1 MRKLLPVAI
10 AALLMLT
17 ACHREK
23 DKLVAEVYYHKLYQS
38 EIRKNMPS
46 GLSPEDSLNLVHDY
60 INQWIR
66 EQLLLHEAEKTL
78 GIGEKNF
85 DKQLE
90 EYRNNLLI
98 NALFDKLTKDLPED
112 ENFQQEM
119 TEFNKRYNNSYAV
132 KKPIIQLNYIKLSK
146 GSPILPKVKAILFDP
161 ERRNT
166 EKDTL
171 VALLGDS
178 VEYML
183 DDDQWLYVDD
193 IEQETSLSIDPAK
206 IKEHPNLEK
215 QTGDSHYLLVILKYK
230 NQRSVSE
237 TDEEQAA
244 VRMMLM
250 NQRRQQYLEEY
261 VNKLYDE
268 ALSKGV
274 IIQ

>member
-1 MRKLLPVAI
+1 MQRILPVAM
-10 AALLMLT
+10 AVLLLLT

-38 EIRKNMPS
+38 EIRQNMPT
-46 GLSPEDSLNLVHDY
+46 GLSQEDSLSLVHDY
-60 INQWIR
+60 VNQWIR
-66 EQLLLHEAEKTL
+66 EQLLLHEAEKVL
-78 GIGEKNF
+78 GVREKNF
-85 DKQLE
+85 DKQLD

-98 NALFDKLTKDLPED
+98 NALFEKLTKDLPED
-112 ENFQQEM
+112 ENLQQEM

-132 KKPIIQLNYIKLSK
+132 KKPIIQLNYVKLSK
-146 GSPILPKVKAILFDP
+146 GSLILPKVKDILFDP
-161 ERRNT
+161 ERRKA

-183 DDDQWLYVDD
+183 DDSQWLYVDD
-193 IEQETSLSIDPAK
+193 IEQETSLSIDPMK
-206 IKEHPNLEK
+206 VKDHPNLEK
-215 QTGDSHYLLVILKYK
+215 QYGNSHYLLVILKYK

-237 TDEEQAA
+237 TEEEQAA

-250 NQRRQQYLEEY
+250 NQRRQQYLEDY
-261 VNKLYDE
+261 VNKLYDD

>member
-1 MRKLLPVAI
+1 MAVLL
-10 AALLMLT
+10 LLT

-38 EIRKNMPS
+38 EIRQNMPT
-46 GLSPEDSLNLVHDY
+46 GLSQEDSLSLVHDY
-60 INQWIR
+60 VNQWIR
-66 EQLLLHEAEKTL
+66 EQLLLHEAEKVL
-78 GIGEKNF
+78 GVREKNF
-85 DKQLE
+85 DKQLD

-98 NALFDKLTKDLPED
+98 NALFEKLTKDLPED
-112 ENFQQEM
+112 ENLQQEM

-132 KKPIIQLNYIKLSK
+132 KKPIIQLNYVKLSK
-146 GSPILPKVKAILFDP
+146 GSLILPKVKDILFDP
-161 ERRNT
+161 ERRKA

-183 DDDQWLYVDD
+183 DDSQWLYVDD
-193 IEQETSLSIDPAK
+193 IEQETSLSIDPMK
-206 IKEHPNLEK
+206 VKDHPNLEK
-215 QTGDSHYLLVILKYK
+215 QYGNSHYLLVILKYK

-237 TDEEQAA
+237 TEEEQAA

-250 NQRRQQYLEEY
+250 NQRRQQYLEDY
-261 VNKLYDE
+261 VNKLYDD

>member
-1 MRKLLPVAI
+1 ML
-10 AALLMLT
+10 LT

-38 EIRKNMPS
+38 EIRQNMPS
-46 GLSPEDSLNLVHDY
+46 GLSREDSLSLVHDY

-66 EQLLLHEAEKTL
+66 EQLLLHEAEKVL
-78 GIGEKNF
+78 GVGEKNF

-98 NALFDKLTKDLPED
+98 NALFEKLTQDIPED
-112 ENFQQEM
+112 EHLQQEM
-119 TEFNKRYNNSYAV
+119 TEFNRRYNNSYAV
-132 KKPIIQLNYIKLSK
+132 KKPIIQLNYIKLAK

-161 ERRNT
+161 ERRNAG
-166 EKDTL
+166 KDTL

>member
-1 MRKLLPVAI
+1 MQRILPVAM
-10 AALLMLT
+10 AMLLLLT

-38 EIRKNMPS
+38 EIRQNMPT
-46 GLSPEDSLNLVHDY
+46 GLSQEDSLSLVHDY
-60 INQWIR
+60 VNQWIR
-66 EQLLLHEAEKTL
+66 EQLLLHEAEKVL
-78 GIGEKNF
+78 GVREKNF
-85 DKQLE
+85 DKQLD

-98 NALFDKLTKDLPED
+98 NALFEKLTKDLPED
-112 ENFQQEM
+112 ENLQQEM

-132 KKPIIQLNYIKLSK
+132 KKPIIQLNYVKLSK
-146 GSPILPKVKAILFDP
+146 GSLILPKVKDILFDP
-161 ERRNT
+161 ERRKA

-183 DDDQWLYVDD
+183 DDSQWLYVDD
-193 IEQETSLSIDPAK
+193 IEQETSLSIDPMK
-206 IKEHPNLEK
+206 VKDHPNLEK
-215 QTGDSHYLLVILKYK
+215 QYGNSHYLLVILKYK

-237 TDEEQAA
+237 TEEEQAA

-250 NQRRQQYLEEY
+250 NQRRQQYLEDY
-261 VNKLYDE
+261 VNKLYDD